1 MQAFQYHLQ
10 SNAIMAKTGLTPTDE
25 LVRRAIIGDGTAFT
39 ELWDTNIDSL
49 KAYLAATIKQLD
61 DFYIDDICSRSFE
74 KAFRQIRS
82 YDPSRSLF
90 STWLRVIARNTALD
104 TLESESRNQRKLV
117 SIDDNSTAGAA
128 VETIGDAEA
137 TPLESIIKDEDAESL
152 QSCIDA
158 LPELYREIARRRL
171 VDGLQYK
178 EIAEELGMEL
188 NTVRTRIRRAK
199 AMIDEMKSSEE
210 Q

>member
-1 MQAFQYHLQ
+1 
-10 SNAIMAKTGLTPTDE
+10 MAKTGLTPTDE

-49 KAYLAATIKQLD
+49 KAYLAGTIKQLD
-61 DFYIDDICSRSFE
+61 DFYIDDVCSRSFE

-82 YDPSRSLF
+82 YDPSKSMF
-90 STWLRVIARNTALD
+90 STWLRAIARNTALD
-104 TLESESRNQRKLV
+104 TIEAETRTQRKWV

-137 TPLESIIKDEDAESL
+137 TPLDSIIKDEDAESL
-152 QSCIDA
+152 QSCIEA
-158 LPELYREIARRRL
+158 LPDLYREIARRRL

-199 AMIDEMKSSEE
+199 AMIDEMKSSEDND
-210 Q
+210 

>member
-1 MQAFQYHLQ
+1 
-10 SNAIMAKTGLTPTDE
+10 MAKTGLTPTDE

-49 KAYLAATIKQLD
+49 KAYLAGTIKQLD
-61 DFYIDDICSRSFE
+61 DFYVDDVCSRSFE

-82 YDPSRSLF
+82 YDPSKSMF
-90 STWLRVIARNTALD
+90 STWLRAIARNTALD
-104 TLESESRNQRKLV
+104 TIEAETRTQRKWV
-117 SIDDNSTAGAA
+117 SIDDNPTAGAA

-137 TPLESIIKDEDAESL
+137 TPLDSIIKDEDAESL
-152 QSCIDA
+152 QSCIEA
-158 LPELYREIARRRL
+158 LPDLYREIARRRL

-199 AMIDEMKSSEE
+199 AMIDEMKSSEDND
-210 Q
+210 

>member
-1 MQAFQYHLQ
+1 
-10 SNAIMAKTGLTPTDE
+10 MAKTGLTPTDE

-49 KAYLAATIKQLD
+49 KAYLAGTIKQLD
-61 DFYIDDICSRSFE
+61 DFYIDDVCSRSFE

-82 YDPSRSLF
+82 YDPSKSMF
-90 STWLRVIARNTALD
+90 STWLRAIARNTALD
-104 TLESESRNQRKLV
+104 TIEAETRTQRKWV
-117 SIDDNSTAGAA
+117 SIDDNPTAGAA

-137 TPLESIIKDEDAESL
+137 TPLDSIIKDEDAESL
-152 QSCIDA
+152 QSCIEA
-158 LPELYREIARRRL
+158 LPDLYREIARRRL

-188 NTVRTRIRRAK
+188 NSVRTRIRRAK
-199 AMIDEMKSSEE
+199 AMIDEMKSSEDND
-210 Q
+210 

>member
-1 MQAFQYHLQ
+1 
-10 SNAIMAKTGLTPTDE
+10 MAKTGLTPTDE

-49 KAYLAATIKQLD
+49 KAYLAGAIKQLD

-82 YDPSRSLF
+82 YDPSKSMF
-90 STWLRVIARNTALD
+90 STWLRAIARNTALD
-104 TLESESRNQRKLV
+104 TIEAETRTQRKWV
-117 SIDDNSTAGAA
+117 SIDDNPTAGAA

-137 TPLESIIKDEDAESL
+137 TPLDSIIKDEDAESL
-152 QSCIDA
+152 QSCIEA
-158 LPELYREIARRRL
+158 LPDLYREIARRRL

-199 AMIDEMKSSEE
+199 AMIDEMKSSEDND
-210 Q
+210 

>member
-1 MQAFQYHLQ
+1 
-10 SNAIMAKTGLTPTDE
+10 MAKTGLTPTDE

-49 KAYLAATIKQLD
+49 KAYLAGTIKQLD
-61 DFYIDDICSRSFE
+61 DFYIDDVCSRSFE
-74 KAFRQIRS
+74 KAFGQIRS
-82 YDPSRSLF
+82 YDPSKSMF
-90 STWLRVIARNTALD
+90 STWLRAIARNTALD
-104 TLESESRNQRKLV
+104 TIEAETRTQRKWV
-117 SIDDNSTAGAA
+117 SIDDNPTAGAA

-137 TPLESIIKDEDAESL
+137 TPLDSIIKDEDAESL
-152 QSCIDA
+152 QSCIEA
-158 LPELYREIARRRL
+158 LPDLYREIARRRL

-199 AMIDEMKSSEE
+199 AMIDEMKSSEDND
-210 Q
+210 

>member
-1 MQAFQYHLQ
+1 
-10 SNAIMAKTGLTPTDE
+10 MAKTGLTPTDE

-49 KAYLAATIKQLD
+49 KAYLAGTIKQLD
-61 DFYIDDICSRSFE
+61 DFYIDDVCSRSFE

-82 YDPSRSLF
+82 YDPSKSMF
-90 STWLRVIARNTALD
+90 STWLRAIARNTALD
-104 TLESESRNQRKLV
+104 TIEAETRTQRRWV
-117 SIDDNSTAGAA
+117 SIDDNPTAGAA

-137 TPLESIIKDEDAESL
+137 TPLDSIIKDEDAESL
-152 QSCIDA
+152 QSCIEA
-158 LPELYREIARRRL
+158 LPDLYREIARRRL

-199 AMIDEMKSSEE
+199 AMIDEMKSSEDND
-210 Q
+210 

>member
-1 MQAFQYHLQ
+1 
-10 SNAIMAKTGLTPTDE
+10 MAKTGLTPTDE

-49 KAYLAATIKQLD
+49 KAYLAGTIKQLD

-82 YDPSRSLF
+82 YDPSKSMF
-90 STWLRVIARNTALD
+90 STWLRAIARNTALD
-104 TLESESRNQRKLV
+104 TIEAETRTQRKWV
-117 SIDDNSTAGAA
+117 SIDDNLTAGAA

-137 TPLESIIKDEDAESL
+137 TPLDSIIKDEDAESL
-152 QSCIDA
+152 QFCIEA
-158 LPELYREIARRRL
+158 LPDLYREIARRRL

-199 AMIDEMKSSEE
+199 AMIDEMKSSEDND
-210 Q
+210 

>member
-1 MQAFQYHLQ
+1 
-10 SNAIMAKTGLTPTDE
+10 MAKTGLTPTDE

-49 KAYLAATIKQLD
+49 KAYLAGTIKQLD
-61 DFYIDDICSRSFE
+61 DFYIDDVCSRSFE

-82 YDPSRSLF
+82 YDPSKSMF
-90 STWLRVIARNTALD
+90 STWLRAIARNTALD
-104 TLESESRNQRKLV
+104 TIEAETRAQRKWV

-137 TPLESIIKDEDAESL
+137 TPLDSIIKDEDAESL
-152 QSCIDA
+152 QSCIEA
-158 LPELYREIARRRL
+158 LPDLYREIARRRL

-199 AMIDEMKSSEE
+199 AMIDEMKSSEDND
-210 Q
+210 